1 MGFFFT
7 IHIQLSDQ
15 LANIHVI
22 SPEQQ
27 NLKEYLSLPT
37 ERWYNSML
45 AFACEAHTEVTLS
58 PPGVAATL
66 PLSFRD
72 VFPSQRRIFTAAAVE
87 TNHFNT
93 NKSITFCHVSCVWC
107 TALKRNAI
115 FIESYAS
122 LVSPSSRTEAEMFWC
137 ARAGR
142 QELLTND
149 LASCKGPQGA
159 LCLQTVAAKHKL
171 GGSLVN

>member
-72 VFPSQRRIFTAAAVE
+72 VFPSQRRIFTADAPPLLHRAVAVGFDV
-87 TNHFNT
+87 TRIVCDPPQWDKHLWKLSPSMRCCCKIARRLT
-93 NKSITFCHVSCVWC
+93 WYSS
-107 TALKRNAI
+107 
-115 FIESYAS
+115 FIEGFFFLPHA
-122 LVSPSSRTEAEMFWC
+122 VTQTQ
-137 ARAGR
+137 ARF
-142 QELLTND
+142 Q
-149 LASCKGPQGA
+149 
-159 LCLQTVAAKHKL
+159 
-171 GGSLVN
+171 VNLI